1 MTAVENTTVLLQYC
15 FVFALKPSTQQR
27 LENTVQP
34 GPAHLTDTRA
44 RVLTHARTHAF
55 TLACSLAPI
64 ATLNQI
70 ELKSLATRL
79 TLVTVKNGVTEQQT
93 QTQTH
98 AHTQPVSSSSHTDC
112 DFPPLPPPQNK
123 PTARL
128 HLPSPP
134 AAPSMLPRQQQQQH
148 KLNQHFRL
156 CYTGVSGTDT
166 QTQTQNGR

>member
-70 ELKSLATRL
+70 ELKSLAARL
-79 TLVTVKNGVTEQQT
+79 TLVTVKNGLTEQQT

-112 DFPPLPPPQNK
+112 DSSPSRPPKTSRRRGFTFLHRPPLHP
-123 PTARL
+123 
-128 HLPSPP
+128 
-134 AAPSMLPRQQQQQH
+134 
-148 KLNQHFRL
+148 
-156 CYTGVSGTDT
+156 CYHDSSSSSSTNSTSIFASVT
-166 QTQTQNGR
+166 QV

>member
-79 TLVTVKNGVTEQQT
+79 TLVTVKNGLTE
-93 QTQTH
+93 
-98 AHTQPVSSSSHTDC
+98 
-112 DFPPLPPPQNK
+112 
-123 PTARL
+123 
-128 HLPSPP
+128 
-134 AAPSMLPRQQQQQH
+134 
-148 KLNQHFRL
+148 
-156 CYTGVSGTDT
+156 
-166 QTQTQNGR
+166 